1 MFTSTARLS
10 KTSLLLLLC
19 ISLLWPGCAMADSIG
34 FLNFIYVSSG
44 SLDSVRAL
52 LNRSDISGAQVVYS
66 WRLLETSPD
75 QYNFAPIEHDLETV
89 RREHKKLF
97 VQIQDRF
104 FSPDAKN
111 VPPYLL
117 SDPKYG
123 GGIVSQIDNPGENKK
138 PVSGWVAQQWNPSV
152 RLRFQSLLRALADR
166 FDGEIYG
173 VNLPETAIDIDTKR
187 DRSGFTCDGYFDAEL
202 NNIEFARKVFKRSY
216 VVQYVNFWPCEW
228 NNSRT
233 YMSRLFAFAAAN
245 RIGLGGPD
253 VIPYRKGQM
262 HNSYPFFYR
271 YRGKLELIAMAVQE
285 PTLTYRNPKTGQL
298 FTRTE
303 FEHFARDYLGA
314 AIIFWSP
321 SAWLRGQQLAREF

>member
-1 MFTSTARLS
+1 MSYWKAAVRRPPS
-10 KTSLLLLLC
+10 GAASLLLLLS
-19 ISLLWPGCAMADSIG
+19 IFLYSKPGCAKTASID
-34 FLNFIYVSSG
+34 FQNFIYVSSG
-44 SLDSVRAL
+44 NLNSVSAL
-52 LNRSDISGAQVVYS
+52 LNRSDVSGAQVVYS

-75 QYNFAPIEHDLETV
+75 QYNFAPIEHDLYTV
-89 RREHKKLF
+89 RRARKKLF

-123 GGIVSQIDNPGENKK
+123 GGIVSQIDNPGENKP
-138 PVSGWVAQQWNPSV
+138 PVSGWVAEQWNPSV
-152 RLRFQSLLRALADR
+152 RLRFQSLLRALADK

-187 DRSGFTCDGYFDAEL
+187 DRSGFSCDDYFDAEL
-202 NNIEFARKVFKRSY
+202 DNIAFARKVFKRSY

-228 NNSRT
+228 ENNRT

-262 HNSYPFFYR
+262 HRIQDGCSHARSSKTLRATTLERALYFGVLR
-271 YRGKLELIAMAVQE
+271 RGFVG
-285 PTLTYRNPKTGQL
+285 NN
-298 FTRTE
+298 
-303 FEHFARDYLGA
+303 
-314 AIIFWSP
+314 
-321 SAWLRGQQLAREF
+321 